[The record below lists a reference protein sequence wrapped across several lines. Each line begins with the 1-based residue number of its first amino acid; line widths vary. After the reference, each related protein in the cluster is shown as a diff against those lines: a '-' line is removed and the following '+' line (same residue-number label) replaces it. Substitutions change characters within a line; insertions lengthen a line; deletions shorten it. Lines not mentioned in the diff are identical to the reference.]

1 MVQIAPITIH
11 RLASIWGED
20 VLDFNPDRWLGS
32 GEKTQGGSNQPLAY
46 TPFLHGPRACIGQV
60 FAKAEMRCL
69 IASFVERFR
78 FEMFDSDEKLA
89 IAGTVSCLVAMTSII
104 CS

>member
-11 RLASIWGED
+11 HLESIWGKD
-20 VLDFNPDRWLGS
+20 VLDFNPDRWIGA
-32 GEKTQGGSNQPLAY
+32 GEKTHGGSNHAMAY
-46 TPFLHGPRACIGQV
+46 TPFLYGPRACIGQV

-78 FEMFDSDEKLA
+78 FEMFDPNEKLA
-89 IAGTVSCLVAMTSII
+89 VAGAVSVPMVPVTS
-104 CS
+104 S